1 MSQPQSAPPTPG
13 AGQPAPPFGVGDRFP
28 NFKFP
33 DADGVIR
40 DFHAEVTGRPA
51 LLLLA
56 ERLGE
61 GAGATL
67 WSLLG
72 AQAARLADAGVE
84 LFAVGGDPPAALAA
98 LAPPKGIASL
108 VLRDPDQRMTKLLL
122 GGQAARLFA
131 LDANQR
137 ALAVPGVAEP
147 LAQLEAGLA
156 AIGAWRLAIGEA
168 QPAGLGAPVLVLP
181 RVLPPELCATLI
193 GLWEAQNQEGRVSAG
208 SNENFYS
215 ADRKKNREHV
225 VTDPAVAQQ
234 VLRFVSRRIGPEL
247 AKVFNFTQAYRFESF
262 LVLGYQVERQDFFGR
277 HRDRYLPEHP
287 RRFAMSLNLND
298 DYDGGWLRFPEYS
311 MQLYRPP
318 AGGACLFS
326 CSLLHEA
333 LPVTRGRRFAMTT
346 FFHAAEGPPTGP
358 HQARPAPRQAGGT

>member
-1 MSQPQSAPPTPG
+1 MSDSQATVAGPKPAVPQVPP
-13 AGQPAPPFGVGDRFP
+13 PAFGIGDRLP
-28 NFKFP
+28 NFKLP
-33 DADGVIR
+33 DASGLIR

-72 AQAARLADAGVE
+72 AQAARLAAAGIE
-84 LFAVGGDPPAALAA
+84 LFAIGGDTPTVLAGLTPPDGV
-98 LAPPKGIASL
+98 PSL
-108 VLRDPDQRMTKLLL
+108 VVRDGEQRLTRLLL
-122 GGQAARLFA
+122 GGLPARLLA
-131 LDANQR
+131 LDPNQR
-137 ALAVPGVAEP
+137 ALSVLPVANP
-147 LAQLEAGLA
+147 LAQLEAAVA
-156 AIGAWRLAIGEA
+156 AVLAWRLAIGDSA
-168 QPAGLGAPVLVLP
+168 PAGIGAPVLVLP
-181 RVLPPELCATLI
+181 RVIPPELCSALI
-193 GLWEAQNQEGRVSAG
+193 QLWEDGNQEGRVSAG

-225 VTDPAVAQQ
+225 VTDPVLSQQ

-247 AKVFNFTQAYRFESF
+247 AKVFNYTQAYRFESF
-262 LVLGYQVERQDFFGR
+262 IVLGYQVERQDFFGR

-311 MQLYRPP
+311 NQLYRPP
-318 AGGACLFS
+318 AGGACVFS

-333 LPVTRGRRFAMTT
+333 LPVTRGRRFTLTT
-346 FFHAAEGPPTGP
+346 FFHGVEGGG
-358 HQARPAPRQAGGT
+358 QGGPAPQRALGR

>member
-1 MSQPQSAPPTPG
+1 MSQIRPSPQTAQP
-13 AGQPAPPFGVGDRFP
+13 AAPAPPPFGAGDRFP
-28 NFKFP
+28 NFKLP
-33 DADGVIR
+33 DPTGLLR
-40 DFHAEVTGRPA
+40 DFHAEVTGRP
-51 LLLLA
+51 LLVLLA

-72 AQAARLADAGVE
+72 AQAGRLAAAGVE
-84 LFAVGGDPPAALAA
+84 VFAIGGDSPAALGA
-98 LAPPKGIASL
+98 LALPKDVPGL
-108 VLRDPDQRMTKLLL
+108 VLRDGEQRMTKLLL
-122 GGQAARLFA
+122 GGLPARLVA

-137 ALAVPGVAEP
+137 ALSVPTVADP
-147 LAQLEAGLA
+147 LAQLEAALA
-156 AIGAWRLAIGEA
+156 ATTAWRLASGEA

-193 GLWEAQNQEGRVSAG
+193 GLWEAGNQEGRVSAG
-208 SNENFYS
+208 SNENFYA

-225 VTDPAVAQQ
+225 VTEPAVAQQ

-247 AKVFNFTQAYRFESF
+247 AKVFNYAQAYRFESF
-262 LVLGYQVERQDFFGR
+262 IVLGYQVERRDFFGR

-298 DYDGGWLRFPEYS
+298 DYEGGWLRFPEYS
-311 MQLYRPP
+311 SQLYRPP
-318 AGGACLFS
+318 AGGACIFS

-333 LPVTRGRRFAMTT
+333 LPVTRGRRFALTT
-346 FFHAAEGPPTGP
+346 FFHAVEGDPA
-358 HQARPAPRQAGGT
+358 ARPPAR

>member
-1 MSQPQSAPPTPG
+1 MSQSQPTSAHSAPTQAPP
-13 AGQPAPPFGVGDRFP
+13 PPFGIGDRFP
-28 NFKFP
+28 NFKLP
-33 DADGVIR
+33 DSTGLVR

-72 AQAARLADAGVE
+72 AQAARLAAAGIE
-84 LFAVGGDPPAALAA
+84 LFAIGGDTPAALAA
-98 LAPPKGIASL
+98 LTPPTGFPSL
-108 VLRDPDQRMTKLLL
+108 VLRDPDQRLTRLLL
-122 GGQAARLFA
+122 AGLPVRLIA
-131 LDANQR
+131 VDANQR
-137 ALAVPGVAEP
+137 ALSVPAVADP

-156 AIGAWRLAIGEA
+156 AIGAWRLGTGEA
-168 QPAGLGAPVLVLP
+168 APAGLGAPVLVLP

-193 GLWEAQNQEGRVSAG
+193 ALWETHNQEGRVSAG

-225 VTDPAVAQQ
+225 VTDPGVAQQ

-247 AKVFNFTQAYRFESF
+247 AKVFNYTQAYRFESF
-262 LVLGYQVERQDFFGR
+262 IVLGYQVERQDFFGR
-277 HRDRYLPEHP
+277 HRDRYLAEHP

-311 MQLYRPP
+311 SQLYRPP
-318 AGGACLFS
+318 AGGACIFS

-346 FFHAAEGPPTGP
+346 FFHAAEGAQNPAHQAGAP
-358 HQARPAPRQAGGT
+358 QARPAR